1 MHTLKFVGPA
11 AALMAALLLPAVVTA
26 GDISGEYLEV
36 RTCDI
41 YTGPCFANAE
51 VGLTGRQALLAWNI
65 EQGQHQGVDL
75 AGLKVVLAVRASDTL
90 GYGGGL
96 VVNPDPITSVALVDE
111 RATPE
116 QREALVDFARQRAG
130 RVAGEVARVDAVP
143 IEMTLDHIHMVGK
156 LKAGTAAEIV
166 TRKLGSGDCVCTNE
180 VIFYP
185 PLTKVDNFAPAYT
198 VDGRFSGRGLGVRW
212 SNPKTRSAFLATF
225 DY

>member
-1 MHTLKFVGPA
+1 MRNLKLVGPA
-11 AALMAALLLPAVVTA
+11 FALLATLVFPAVSTA
-26 GDISGEYLEV
+26 GEISGEYLEI

-75 AGLKVVLAVRASDTL
+75 AGLKVILAVRASDTL

-96 VVNPDPITSVALVDE
+96 VVNPDPITSVALVDD

-116 QREALVDFARQRAG
+116 QRDALVEFARSRAG
-130 RVAGEVARVDAVP
+130 RVAGEVARVDALP
-143 IEMTLDHIHMVGK
+143 IEMTLDHVNMVGK
-156 LKAGTAAEIV
+156 LKAGDEAEIV
-166 TRKLGSGDCVCTNE
+166 TRKLGAGDCICTNE
-180 VIFYP
+180 MIFYP
-185 PLTKVDNFAPAYT
+185 PLTKVDNYAPAYT

-212 SNPKTRSAFLATF
+212 SHPKSRSAFLATF